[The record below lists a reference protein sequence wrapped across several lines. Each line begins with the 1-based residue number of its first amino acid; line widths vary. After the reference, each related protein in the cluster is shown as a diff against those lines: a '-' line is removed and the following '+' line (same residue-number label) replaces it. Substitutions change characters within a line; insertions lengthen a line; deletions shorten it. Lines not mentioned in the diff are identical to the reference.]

1 MVRRFVG
8 EITQVR
14 LNSLNRD
21 PPHIAVGTPQT
32 LAALLPAAL
41 RLGMVQTVVLDE
53 ADQLLAPHSRKA
65 TEHVLKC
72 ATRVTDRPQVIMVS
86 ATTSLALRKAKQGFL
101 RRGRRG
107 VTEEINML
115 RHGAAMR
122 VPHRARH
129 LALLLPP
136 GLHPR
141 LRALTRLLAAHPP
154 AAMLIF
160 CASQEAAEQVLVYLA
175 SKRVRCAGLLASM
188 KNRERATA
196 LRRMRDGRA
205 QVLVATE
212 HASRGLDLPRLSH
225 VVNFDPPR
233 TATSYVHRAGRVGR
247 IGSPEGLV
255 VSFVQG
261 DPVSTSDEDPLSG
274 VSIHSKT
281 DGDLA
286 EMHRIA
292 VPESGVQLMEVA
304 RAVGARGGGL
314 RWAVLRG
321 GKLVFSDDGT
331 LLPEEARGLEL
342 GAVDVDAEAET

>member
-1 MVRRFVG
+1 
-8 EITQVR
+8 
-14 LNSLNRD
+14 
-21 PPHIAVGTPQT
+21 
-32 LAALLPAAL
+32 
-41 RLGMVQTVVLDE
+41 
-53 ADQLLAPHSRKA
+53 
-65 TEHVLKC
+65 
-72 ATRVTDRPQVIMVS
+72 
-86 ATTSLALRKAKQGFL
+86 
-101 RRGRRG
+101 
-107 VTEEINML
+107 
-115 RHGAAMR
+115 
-122 VPHRARH
+122 
-129 LALLLPP
+129 
-136 GLHPR
+136 
-141 LRALTRLLAAHPP
+141 
-154 AAMLIF
+154 MLIF

-314 RWAVLRG
+314 RWAVLLG